1 MAGKTFEGRISGA
14 NGCLLIDDTSAHT
27 GLNYD
32 TIIAQ
37 EDTVIALLSG
47 TDSNGNAV
55 NFLTAHN
62 VDTVKANALI
72 VVPLGSTITAVT
84 LTSGSIICY

>member
-1 MAGKTFEGRISGA
+1 MKTFEGRVSGA
-14 NGCLLIDDTSAHT
+14 NGCLLIDDTNAHT
-27 GLNYD
+27 SLNYD

-37 EDTVIALLSG
+37 EDTVFSVMTG

-55 NFLTAHN
+55 DFKVTQN
-62 VDTVKANALI
+62 VDTVKQNALI
-72 VVPLGSTITAVT
+72 LVPMGATITAIT

>member
-1 MAGKTFEGRISGA
+1 MKTFEGRLSGA
-14 NGCLLIDDTSAHT
+14 NGCLLIDDTSAYT
-27 GLNYD
+27 GKEFD

-37 EDTVIALLSG
+37 EDTVISVLSG

-55 NFLTAHN
+55 DFKTVQN

-72 VVPLGSTITAVT
+72 LVPMGATITSIT
-84 LTSGSIICY
+84 LTSGSVICY

>member
-1 MAGKTFEGRISGA
+1 MKTFEGRLSGA
-14 NGCLLIDDTSAHT
+14 NGCLLIDDTSAYT
-27 GLNYD
+27 GKNFD

-37 EDTVIALLSG
+37 EDTIIALLSG

-55 NFLTAHN
+55 NFLTTQN

-72 VVPLGSTITAVT
+72 LVPLGSTITAIT
-84 LTSGSIICY
+84 LTSGSVICY

>member
-1 MAGKTFEGRISGA
+1 LSINRRYC
-14 NGCLLIDDTSAHT
+14 CLYWQKI
-27 GLNYD
+27 D

-37 EDTVIALLSG
+37 EDTVISVLSG

-55 NFLTAHN
+55 DFKTTQN

-72 VVPLGSTITAVT
+72 LVPLGATITAIT
-84 LTSGSIICY
+84 LTSGSVICY

>member
-1 MAGKTFEGRISGA
+1 MKTFEGRLSGA
-14 NGCLLIDDTSAHT
+14 NGCLLIDDTGAKT
-27 GLNYD
+27 GLNFD

-37 EDTVIALLSG
+37 EDTVFSVISG

-55 NFLTAHN
+55 DFMVTQN

-72 VVPLGSTITAVT
+72 LVPMGATIDSIT
-84 LTSGSIICY
+84 LTSGSVICY

>member
-1 MAGKTFEGRISGA
+1 MKTLEGRLSGT
-14 NGCLLIDDTSAHT
+14 NGCLLIDDTSAYT
-27 GLNYD
+27 GKEFD

-37 EDTVIALLSG
+37 EDTVISILSG

-55 NFLTAHN
+55 DFKATQN

-72 VVPLGSTITAVT
+72 LVPMGATITSIT
-84 LTSGSIICY
+84 LTSGSVICY

>member
-1 MAGKTFEGRISGA
+1 MKTFEGRVSGA
-14 NGCLLIDDTSAHT
+14 NGCLLIDDTGAKT
-27 GLNYD
+27 NLDFD

-37 EDTVIALLSG
+37 EDTVFSVLSG

-55 NFLTAHN
+55 DFMVDQN

-72 VVPLGSTITAVT
+72 LVPMGATIDAIT
-84 LTSGSIICY
+84 LTSGSVICY

>member
-1 MAGKTFEGRISGA
+1 MKTFEGRLSGA
-14 NGCLLIDDTSAHT
+14 NGCLLIDDNSAYT
-27 GLNYD
+27 GKNFD

-37 EDTVIALLSG
+37 EDTLIALLSG

-55 NFLTAHN
+55 NFLTAQN

-72 VVPLGSTITAVT
+72 LVPLGSTITAIT
-84 LTSGSIICY
+84 LTSGSVICY

>member
-1 MAGKTFEGRISGA
+1 MKTFEGRLSGA
-14 NGCLLIDDTSAHT
+14 NGCLLIDDTSAYT
-27 GLNYD
+27 GKNFD

-55 NFLTAHN
+55 NFLTTQN

-72 VVPLGSTITAVT
+72 LVPLGSTITAIT
-84 LTSGSIICY
+84 LTSGSVICY

>member
-1 MAGKTFEGRISGA
+1 MSINRRYC
-14 NGCLLIDDTSAHT
+14 CLYWQKI
-27 GLNYD
+27 D

-37 EDTVIALLSG
+37 EDTVISVLSG

-55 NFLTAHN
+55 DFKTTQN

-72 VVPLGSTITAVT
+72 LVPLGATITAIT
-84 LTSGSIICY
+84 LTSGSVICY

>member
-1 MAGKTFEGRISGA
+1 MKKKTFEGLGCYA
-14 NGCLLIDDTSAHT
+14 NGGLLIDDTSAHT

-55 NFLTAHN
+55 NFLTTQN

-72 VVPLGSTITAVT
+72 LVPLGSTITAIT
-84 LTSGSIICY
+84 LTSGSVICY